1 MPKNFKKQVIS
12 NLKDSISKNLLA
24 VNLTFLQ
31 KADFINDAYKSS
43 ENFITN
49 QAILSKIKS
58 DDKYDGMT
66 LLLSISPSTQEALEI
81 AELLNATL
89 ENLHFVPDP
98 GKVLTYLYNNMEI

>member
-1 MPKNFKKQVIS
+1 
-12 NLKDSISKNLLA
+12 
-24 VNLTFLQ
+24 
-31 KADFINDAYKSS
+31 
-43 ENFITN
+43 
-49 QAILSKIKS
+49 
-58 DDKYDGMT
+58 MT